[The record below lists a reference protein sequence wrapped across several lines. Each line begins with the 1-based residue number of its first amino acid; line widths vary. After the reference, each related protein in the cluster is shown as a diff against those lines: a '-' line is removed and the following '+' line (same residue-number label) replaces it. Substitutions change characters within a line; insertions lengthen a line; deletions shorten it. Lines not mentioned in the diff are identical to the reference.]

1 MSNTNLD
8 PEDKQYLFI
17 DIEDPEDN
25 QEPMSFDDVREFILD
40 WNADMD
46 TDYKSIEEFNKGEDY
61 YEIKE
66 VKE

>member
-1 MSNTNLD
+1 MSNKNLD
-8 PEDKQYLFI
+8 PENRRYLFI
-17 DIEDPEDN
+17 DIEDPEDE
-25 QEPMSFDDVREFILD
+25 QEPMSYEDVKEFIVD

>member
-1 MSNTNLD
+1 MSNSTLD
-8 PEDKQYLFI
+8 PEDNQYLFI
-17 DIEDPEDN
+17 DIEDPEDE
-25 QEPMSFDDVREFILD
+25 QEPMSYEDVKEFILD